1 MPFNALVCKQPW
13 FARFT
18 LSPISHLYTLR
29 VSLPSYAHQ
38 TSPASA
44 PPAPSCDC
52 RSLTQPT
59 LLLHHRL
66 GHPNFPLLRS
76 MFTSKLLHGLP
87 SSLPPLPPSLAPPW
101 TPCVQA
107 KLSQS
112 PHPSSPSSSPKPL
125 DLVGMDLWGRS
136 PIASHHGHRYFLLLV
151 DDHSRFATVYP
162 LRAKSD
168 APSLIIRWA
177 EQARLH
183 FGHPIARFHFDGG
196 GEFFNHSLSSYYA
209 SHGICQTSTLLHSP
223 KQNGIA
229 ERRNRILMEIT
240 RCPLTHASAPHSLWS
255 YALLHATLL
264 CNLRPHPLR
273 PTTTPFQLWTRR
285 QPSICHLRVWVCG
298 AHVLVNPE
306 DRSRQGGKLAPKT
319 QLCAFIG
326 IKSDCPGYPFYVPS
340 SQQLICG
347 QDVIFDET
355 CSPFLTPPPAPPAP
369 SLHWSDFDPP
379 PSVTPSPPSSPPLPP
394 PPAPPLPPASN
405 APPSDVISGASPRA
419 SSSSAPMPSSPP
431 SSSPLLPSWMVAIIA
446 ECEAF
451 IETHSY
457 VHSVPPPDTT
467 IVKGKWVFRVKQLPG
482 ELSVFKVRYC
492 AKGFTQREVID
503 YFATYSP
510 TAHLPTL
517 CLLDLGARWDW
528 EIHSMDLSNAFL
540 KGELHERI
548 FLERPAG
555 FPRPFPPGTVP
566 EPKCPVY
573 GLKQAPREWHAKR
586 ASTLHSLGFS
596 TSSSDPTLFI
606 RTSPHRLY
614 ILAYVDDLVL
624 LSEDSADLAAV
635 KQALGVCLL
644 CKDLGELCH

>member
-1 MPFNALVCKQPW
+1 
-13 FARFT
+13 
-18 LSPISHLYTLR
+18 
-29 VSLPSYAHQ
+29 
-38 TSPASA
+38 
-44 PPAPSCDC
+44 
-52 RSLTQPT
+52 
-59 LLLHHRL
+59 
-66 GHPNFPLLRS
+66 

-431 SSSPLLPSWMVAIIA
+431 SSSPLLPSV
-446 ECEAF
+446 
-451 IETHSY
+451 T
-457 VHSVPPPDTT
+457 VTQ
-467 IVKGKWVFRVKQLPG
+467 QLSQP
-482 ELSVFKVRYC
+482 S
-492 AKGFTQREVID
+492 
-503 YFATYSP
+503 
-510 TAHLPTL
+510 L
-517 CLLDLGARWDW
+517 CARWDW